1 MCTNRDMFRHNLE
14 HNVPLF
20 VHRLYTDNDKGQDR
34 VFFLTFGRACRG
46 SDFAGELPHVV
57 AGPCLELSPVE
68 DAAALVRA
76 VVGLAVL
83 GVEVQPGVHHGA
95 VQVAEHAHLLPDD
108 GKNKKKIG
116 HYG

>member
-1 MCTNRDMFRHNLE
+1 M
-14 HNVPLF
+14 
-20 VHRLYTDNDKGQDR
+20 
-34 VFFLTFGRACRG
+34 
-46 SDFAGELPHVV
+46 V

-116 HYG
+116 HYITSPASYHTNELLWQREAAAEF